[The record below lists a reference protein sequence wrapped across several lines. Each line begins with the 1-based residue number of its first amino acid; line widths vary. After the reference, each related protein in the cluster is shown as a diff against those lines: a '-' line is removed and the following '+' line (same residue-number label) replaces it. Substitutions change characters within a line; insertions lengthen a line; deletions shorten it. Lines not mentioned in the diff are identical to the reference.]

1 MKRLLSTI
9 QLDTRLLWRNKIY
22 HLSAGL
28 AIVVIWLLRGMFA
41 QDALKLAIPSFF
53 LYAVAGTTYLFLAA
67 LVLFGKSERS
77 LQGMV
82 VTPLS
87 LNEYLLAK
95 VIALGFLAVLE
106 SLIITFFTFGT
117 GFQIIP
123 FLLGIIV
130 LGAFYTL
137 MAFVMVARYNQITE
151 LLVPTLAVSVFLSV
165 PLLHHNGISDSFLF
179 YLWPTQPPLLLM
191 KAAFIPLETWEY
203 VYAIIGSMV
212 ILGGMFRWAQGAFR
226 KFIVLN
232 AGS

>member
-1 MKRLLSTI
+1 MKRLIATV

-28 AIVVIWLLRGMFA
+28 ALVVIWLLRGLFA
-41 QDALKLAIPSFF
+41 QETLKLAIPSFF

-95 VIALGFLAVLE
+95 IIALGFLAVLE
-106 SLIITFFTFGT
+106 SLVITFFTYGT
-117 GFQIIP
+117 NFQLIP
-123 FLLGIIV
+123 FLLGIMV

-137 MAFVMVARYNQITE
+137 MAFIMVARYNQITE
-151 LLVPTLAVSVFLSV
+151 LLVPTLALSLFLSI
-165 PLLHHNGISDSFLF
+165 PLLHHNGLSDSFIF

-191 KAAFIPLETWEY
+191 KAAFIPLPLWEY
-203 VYAIIGSMV
+203 VYAIIGSAL
-212 ILGGMFRWAQGAFR
+212 ILVGMFRWAQGAFR

-232 AGS
+232 AGN

>member
-1 MKRLLSTI
+1 MKRLLATI

-28 AIVVIWLLRGMFA
+28 ALVVIWLLRGMFA
-41 QDALKLAIPSFF
+41 QEGLKLAIPAFF

-67 LVLFGKSERS
+67 LILFGKSERS

-95 VIALGFLAVLE
+95 IIALGFLAVLE
-106 SLIITFFTFGT
+106 SLTITFFTYGL
-117 GFQIIP
+117 GFQFVP

-137 MAFVMVARYNQITE
+137 MSFVMVARYNQITE
-151 LLVPTLAVSVFLSV
+151 LLVPTLVVSVFLSL
-165 PLLHHNGISDSFLF
+165 PLLHHNGISDSLIF

-191 KAAFIPLETWEY
+191 KGAFIPLESWEY
-203 VYAIIGSMV
+203 GYALIGSLI
-212 ILGGMFRWAQGAFR
+212 ILAGMFRWAQGAFR

-232 AGS
+232 VRG